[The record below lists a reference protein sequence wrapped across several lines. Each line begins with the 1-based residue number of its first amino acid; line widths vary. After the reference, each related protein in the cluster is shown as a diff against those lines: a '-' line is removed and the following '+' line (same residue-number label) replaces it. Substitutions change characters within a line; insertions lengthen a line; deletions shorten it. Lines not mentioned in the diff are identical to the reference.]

1 MSEGSQRRNL
11 RLVQDLQRPVRKQHN
26 PNAKQYSAQ
35 ENRCAAHPLTKN
47 PGVCLSIFSP
57 QEPAKFRAAELP
69 SVETTTPFPSATLPK
84 FSSALDGPHKQY
96 PCRGTVST

>member
-35 ENRCAAHPLTKN
+35 ENRCGPPAHKKI

-69 SVETTTPFPSATLPK
+69 L
-84 FSSALDGPHKQY
+84 
-96 PCRGTVST
+96 